1 METDIKAEN
10 RNTNEKVLVP
20 KSGWGFLFLQICLIL
35 LCIVGI
41 ILGIVGIKTET
52 ITLALFIPGILGLGL
67 YLLIGQ
73 IIVWMGFRII
83 GPNESLVLLLFGNY
97 YGTIKKP
104 GYFFV
109 NPFCKNF
116 NPGAEATLPPNL
128 KPEQA
133 AAYLKANSKLSLKT
147 MTLNNEKQKVND
159 LDGNP
164 IEIGVIAT
172 WRIVNTAKAVFN
184 VDNYLNYMN
193 VQTDSAIRQV
203 ARLYPYDAEDGGD
216 EKSLRGSSQEIAETL
231 RKELQEKV
239 EVAGIEI
246 EDVRISHLAYAQ
258 EIAAAMLQRQQAS
271 AIVMARQKIVEG
283 AVSMVEMALNKLKK
297 DGIVDLDD
305 ERKAQMVSNLMVGS
319 DPKLLKC
326 FFPHSGMFKLSKWGQ
341 TPLKTRPLSKP
352 AVCNKLPVSI

>member
-1 METDIKAEN
+1 MENEVEAKIDN
-10 RNTNEKVLVP
+10 RNTNEKVLIP

-35 LCIVGI
+35 ICIAGI
-41 ILGIVGIKTET
+41 VLGIFGMATEK
-52 ITLALFIPGILGLGL
+52 ITLTSFLPIIIVCGL

-73 IIVWMGFRII
+73 FIVWTGFRIV

-109 NPFCKNF
+109 NPFCRNF
-116 NPGAEATLPPNL
+116 NPGAEATMPPEL

-133 AAYLKANSKLSLKT
+133 AAYMKKNSKLSLKT

-203 ARLYPYDAEDGGD
+203 ARLYPYDAEEGGS

-239 EVAGIEI
+239 DVAGIEI

-297 DGIVDLDD
+297 DGVVDLDD
-305 ERKAQMVSNLMVGS
+305 ERKAQMVSNLMVVLCG
-319 DPKLLKC
+319 
-326 FFPHSGMFKLSKWGQ
+326 
-341 TPLKTRPLSKP
+341 
-352 AVCNKLPVSI
+352 NKDAQPIMNTGTLYQ